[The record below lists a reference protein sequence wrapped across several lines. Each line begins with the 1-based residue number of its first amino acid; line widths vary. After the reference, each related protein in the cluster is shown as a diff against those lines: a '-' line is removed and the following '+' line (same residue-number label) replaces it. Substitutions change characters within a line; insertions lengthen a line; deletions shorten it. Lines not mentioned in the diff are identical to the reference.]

1 MITVFTTSTCA
12 YCKMVK
18 QYLTL
23 KGKEF
28 KEVNLNDNPEI
39 HQQLIE
45 KTGAMTVPQTQI
57 GDRIVVGWNR
67 SALAEALAAL

>member
-1 MITVFTTSTCA
+1 MITVFTTTTCA

-28 KEVNLNDNPEI
+28 EVVNLDENPEVR
-39 HQQLIE
+39 QSLFE
-45 KTGAMTVPQTQI
+45 KTGALTVPITQVDNDYI
-57 GDRIVVGWNR
+57 IGWNR
-67 SALAEALAAL
+67 QRFAEVL

>member
-28 KEVNLNDNPEI
+28 QEVDLNDNPEI

>member
-1 MITVFTTSTCA
+1 MITVFTTNTCA

-28 KEVNLNDNPEI
+28 TEVNLHDNPEI

-45 KTGAMTVPQTQI
+45 KTGVMTVPITQVGEDNFII
-57 GDRIVVGWNR
+57 GFNR
-67 SALAEALAAL
+67 EKLAAVI

>member
-1 MITVFTTSTCA
+1 MITVFSTATCA

-28 KEVNLNDNPEI
+28 TEVDLTNDPER
-39 HQQLIE
+39 HQEIIE
-45 KTGAMTVPQTQI
+45 KTGVSSVPIVQV
-57 GDRIVVGWNR
+57 GDEFIIGWNR
-67 SALAEALAAL
+67 QRMAELV

>member
-1 MITVFTTSTCA
+1 MITVFSTATCA

-28 KEVNLNDNPEI
+28 TEVDLTNNPEK
-39 HQQLIE
+39 HQELIN
-45 KTGAMTVPQTQI
+45 KTGAVTVPIIQI
-57 GDRIVVGWNR
+57 GEEFIVGWNR
-67 SALAEALAAL
+67 QRMAELV

>member
-1 MITVFTTSTCA
+1 MITVFTTKTCA

-28 KEVNLNDNPEI
+28 QEVDLSENPEK
-39 HQQLIE
+39 HQELID
-45 KTGAMTVPQTQI
+45 KTGVLTVPIVQI
-57 GDRIVVGWNR
+57 GDEFIVGWNR
-67 SALAEALAAL
+67 QRMAELV

>member
-1 MITVFTTSTCA
+1 MITVFSTATCA

-28 KEVNLNDNPEI
+28 TEVDLTNNPEK
-39 HQQLIE
+39 HQELIN
-45 KTGAMTVPQTQI
+45 KTGAVTVPIVQI
-57 GDRIVVGWNR
+57 GEEFIVGWNR
-67 SALAEALAAL
+67 QRMAELV

>member
-1 MITVFTTSTCA
+1 MITVFTTKTCA

-28 KEVNLNDNPEI
+28 TEVDLHDNPEI
-39 HQQLIE
+39 HQEIIA
-45 KTGAMTVPQTQI
+45 KTGAMTAPIIQVDDQFI
-57 GDRIVVGWNR
+57 VGWNR
-67 SALAEALAAL
+67 QRMAELV

>member
-1 MITVFTTSTCA
+1 MITVFTTKTCA

-28 KEVNLNDNPEI
+28 EEVDLSTNPDK
-39 HQQLIE
+39 HQELIN
-45 KTGAMTVPQTQI
+45 KTGAMTVPIVQI
-57 GDRIVVGWNR
+57 GEEFIVGWNR
-67 SALAEALAAL
+67 QRMAELV

>member
-1 MITVFTTSTCA
+1 MNITVFTTNACA

-28 KEVNLNDNPEI
+28 TTVNLDENPEKR
-39 HQQLIE
+39 QELFE
-45 KTGAMTVPQTQI
+45 KTGAMTVP
-57 GDRIVVGWNR
+57 IVQVDDNYIIGWNR
-67 SALAEALAAL
+67 QRLAEIV

>member
-1 MITVFTTSTCA
+1 MITVFTTNTCA

-28 KEVNLNDNPEI
+28 TEVDLHENPEKR
-39 HQQLIE
+39 QELFE
-45 KTGAMTVPQTQI
+45 KTGALTVPITQV
-57 GDRIVVGWNR
+57 GDDFIIGWNR
-67 SALAEALAAL
+67 QKFAEVL

>member
-1 MITVFTTSTCA
+1 MITVFSTATCA

-28 KEVNLNDNPEI
+28 TEVDLTNNPEK
-39 HQQLIE
+39 HQELIE
-45 KTGAMTVPQTQI
+45 KTGASSVPIVQI
-57 GDRIVVGWNR
+57 GEEFIVGWNR
-67 SALAEALAAL
+67 QRMAELV

>member
-1 MITVFTTSTCA
+1 MITVFTTKTCA

-28 KEVNLNDNPEI
+28 QEVDLSENPEKR
-39 HQQLIE
+39 QELIN
-45 KTGAMTVPQTQI
+45 KTGALTVPIVQV
-57 GDRIVVGWNR
+57 GDEFIVGWNR
-67 SALAEALAAL
+67 QRMAELV

>member
-1 MITVFTTSTCA
+1 MITVFSTATCA

-28 KEVNLNDNPEI
+28 TEVDLTNNPEK
-39 HQQLIE
+39 HQELID
-45 KTGAMTVPQTQI
+45 KTGAVTVPIIQVGEEFI
-57 GDRIVVGWNR
+57 VGWNR
-67 SALAEALAAL
+67 QRMAELV

>member
-1 MITVFTTSTCA
+1 MITVFTTTTCA

-28 KEVNLNDNPEI
+28 QEVNLSDNPEK
-39 HQQLIE
+39 HQELIE
-45 KTGAMTVPQTQI
+45 KTGAFTVPIIQVDDQFVI
-57 GDRIVVGWNR
+57 GWNR
-67 SALAEALAAL
+67 QRLAELV

>member
-1 MITVFTTSTCA
+1 MITVFTTKTCA

-28 KEVNLNDNPEI
+28 QEVDLSENPEK
-39 HQQLIE
+39 HQELIN
-45 KTGAMTVPQTQI
+45 KTGAMTVPIVQI
-57 GDRIVVGWNR
+57 GEEFIVGWNR
-67 SALAEALAAL
+67 QRMAELV

>member
-1 MITVFTTSTCA
+1 MITVFTTNTCA

-28 KEVNLNDNPEI
+28 TEVNLNDNPEK
-39 HQQLIE
+39 HQEIIE
-45 KTGAMTVPQTQI
+45 KTGAMTVPIIQVDDQFI
-57 GDRIVVGWNR
+57 IGWNR
-67 SALAEALAAL
+67 QRMAELV

>member
-1 MITVFTTSTCA
+1 MITVFTTTTCA

-28 KEVNLNDNPEI
+28 TEVNLNENPEK
-39 HQQLIE
+39 HQELIE
-45 KTGAMTVPQTQI
+45 KTGALTVPITQV
-57 GDRIVVGWNR
+57 GDEFIIGWNR
-67 SALAEALAAL
+67 QRLAELV

>member
-1 MITVFTTSTCA
+1 MITVFTTTTCA

-28 KEVNLNDNPEI
+28 TEVNLNDNPEK
-39 HQQLIE
+39 HQELIE
-45 KTGAMTVPQTQI
+45 KTGAMTVPIIQI
-57 GDRIVVGWNR
+57 DDQFVIGWNR
-67 SALAEALAAL
+67 QRMAELV

>member
-1 MITVFTTSTCA
+1 MITVFSTATCA

-28 KEVNLNDNPEI
+28 TEVDLTNNPEK
-39 HQQLIE
+39 HQELID
-45 KTGAMTVPQTQI
+45 KTGAVTVPIVQI
-57 GDRIVVGWNR
+57 GEEFIVGWNR
-67 SALAEALAAL
+67 QRMAELV

>member
-1 MITVFTTSTCA
+1 MITVFTTTTCA

-28 KEVNLNDNPEI
+28 NVVNLEEHPEKR
-39 HQQLIE
+39 QELFE
-45 KTGAMTVPQTQI
+45 KTGALTVPITQV
-57 GDRIVVGWNR
+57 GDEFVIGWNR
-67 SALAEALAAL
+67 QKFAEVL

>member
-1 MITVFTTSTCA
+1 MITVFTTKTCA

-28 KEVNLNDNPEI
+28 EVVDLEEHPEKR
-39 HQQLIE
+39 QELFE
-45 KTGAMTVPQTQI
+45 KTGALTVPITQV
-57 GDRIVVGWNR
+57 GDDFVIGWNR
-67 SALAEALAAL
+67 QKFAEVL

>member
-1 MITVFTTSTCA
+1 MVTVFTTTACA

-28 KEVNLNDNPEI
+28 EVVNLDENPEKR
-39 HQQLIE
+39 QELFE
-45 KTGAMTVPQTQI
+45 KTGAMTVPITQVDDQYI
-57 GDRIVVGWNR
+57 IGWNR
-67 SALAEALAAL
+67 QRLAEIA

>member
-1 MITVFTTSTCA
+1 MITVFTTKTCA

-28 KEVNLNDNPEI
+28 QEVDLHDNPEI

-45 KTGAMTVPQTQI
+45 KTGAMTVPITQVGEEFI
-57 GDRIVVGWNR
+57 VGWNR
-67 SALAEALAAL
+67 QRFAEVL

>member
-1 MITVFTTSTCA
+1 MITVFTTTTCA

-28 KEVNLNDNPEI
+28 TVVNLDENPQKRQE
-39 HQQLIE
+39 LIE
-45 KTGAMTVPQTQI
+45 KTGASTVPITQVGEDYI
-57 GDRIVVGWNR
+57 IGWNR
-67 SALAEALAAL
+67 QRLAEIA